1 MLGPLAMP
9 ASNSHAEYVECVRAM
24 PEMDRPAYFGLPV
37 NIERSSQVQA
47 SQAAIGELR
56 KLARLDTRATRFYKE
71 LWSQELT
78 PVLNFWK
85 KLNQCAFTTYLLTKR
100 IPVLY
105 ELNMQIT
112 AISCARSP
120 LQGSSSCSRS
130 PRRPTSRR

>member
-24 PEMDRPAYFGLPV
+24 PEMDRPAYFGLPA
-37 NIERSSQVQA
+37 NIERSWQAQA

-56 KLARLDTRATRFYKE
+56 KLARLDTRATRFDKE

-85 KLNQCAFTTYLLTKR
+85 KLNQGTCT
-100 IPVLY
+100 VL
-105 ELNMQIT
+105 
-112 AISCARSP
+112 AH
-120 LQGSSSCSRS
+120 
-130 PRRPTSRR
+130 